1 MNLPIADKG
10 SPEPVPEIPEIVP
23 GSMAADIE
31 LRQATVDD
39 AKPLAAAWIANGARM
54 LALARRVLDAG
65 REPVNLEKIALAA
78 ARTHFH
84 TDRRRSGLSE
94 SDAIQ
99 MIGRNFQSISRALS
113 MSDSIFAYVDSE
125 TAAKNTRGYFGSE
138 FKVPAYTYAVSS
150 IAFTADFPSLGP
162 KCRAAIVIHQL
173 AHFIDA
179 RIRDTAGAKGAAY
192 CSLDLASAIF
202 NVHCYPNFA
211 INVSPPFLDDRFG
224 MMRPED

>member
-1 MNLPIADKG
+1 MNLPVADNK
-10 SPEPVPEIPEIVP
+10 SPDLVPEIPESVP
-23 GSMAADIE
+23 ESMAGDIE
-31 LRQATVDD
+31 LRRAAVDD
-39 AKPLAAAWIANGARM
+39 AKPLAANWIANGARM

-65 REPVNLEKIALAA
+65 REPGYLEKIALAA

-84 TDRRRSGLSE
+84 TDRRRSGVSE
-94 SDAIQ
+94 SDAII
-99 MIGRNFQSISRALS
+99 MIERNFQSISRALS
-113 MSDSIFAYVDSE
+113 MSDSIFAYVDGE

-138 FKVPAYTYAVSS
+138 FIVPAYAYAVSS
-150 IAFTADFPSLGP
+150 IAFTADFPGLGP
-162 KCRAAIVIHQL
+162 KCRAAVIIHQL

-192 CSLDLASAIF
+192 DSLDHASALF

-211 INVSPPFLDDRFG
+211 INVSPPFPDDRFG